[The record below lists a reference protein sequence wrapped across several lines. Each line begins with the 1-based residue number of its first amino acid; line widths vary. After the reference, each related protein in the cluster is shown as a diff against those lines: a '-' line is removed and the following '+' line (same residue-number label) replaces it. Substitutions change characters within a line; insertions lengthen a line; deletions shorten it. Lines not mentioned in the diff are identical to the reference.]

1 MMRQAQ
7 PGHFV
12 KVHYAIKLSD
22 GSIVSTSA
30 GHKPLGFTIGRGRV
44 LKGLEQ
50 GVIGMQ
56 AGQTRTIAV
65 TPDQGYGHRN
75 PDLVITVSR
84 QELPTQNDIRIGRT
98 VQYMNE
104 SGAMVNFLIIAADQ
118 ETVTL
123 DANHPFAG
131 QELIYE
137 VTMVSVEEPI

>member
-1 MMRQAQ
+1 MEQARN
-7 PGHFV
+7 GHFV
-12 KVHYAIKLSD
+12 KIHYAIKLPD
-22 GSIVSTSA
+22 GRIMGASS
-30 GHKPLGFTIGRGRV
+30 GNKPLGFTIGKGKV

-56 AGQTRTIAV
+56 TGQSRTIV
-65 TPDQGYGHRN
+65 VPPDQGYGQRN
-75 PDLVITVSR
+75 PELVITVNR
-84 QELPTQNDIRIGRT
+84 EELPTQNDIKVGRT

-118 ETVTL
+118 DTVTL

-137 VTMVSVEEPI
+137 VTMISVEEPI

>member
-1 MMRQAQ
+1 MKQAQ
-7 PGHFV
+7 KGHFV
-12 KVHYAIKLSD
+12 KIHYTIKQPD
-22 GSIVSTSA
+22 GKIIAASPNN
-30 GHKPLGFTIGRGRV
+30 KPLGFTIGKGKV
-44 LKGLEQ
+44 LKGLES